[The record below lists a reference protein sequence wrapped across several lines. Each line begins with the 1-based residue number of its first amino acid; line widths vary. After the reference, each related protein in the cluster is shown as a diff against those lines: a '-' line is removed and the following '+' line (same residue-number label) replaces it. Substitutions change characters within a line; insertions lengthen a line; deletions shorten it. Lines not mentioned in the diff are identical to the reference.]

1 MCILLFGCTDMC
13 VYAVRFYACAR
24 VPASVVHRVRLL
36 ETCNERKEDIGR
48 RVSREMLR
56 TSREVNRACALRAR
70 AYFGVALGR
79 MCASVNRV
87 GAG

>member
-36 ETCNERKEDIGR
+36 ETCNERKEDVGR
-48 RVSREMLR
+48 RVSREVLR
-56 TSREVNRACALRAR
+56 TSREVKRACAMRAR
-70 AYFGVALGR
+70 AHFGVAFGR
-79 MCASVNRV
+79 CVLR
-87 GAG
+87 